1 MKRKLAML
9 MTGLLTISMLGGC
22 GNSANSTAGTETDS
36 GSAANTEAA
45 TDTTASAE
53 QSSEQSDASQTASS
67 DSAALTIAW
76 WGNQTRNERTQ
87 QVLDL
92 YSSANE
98 GITFDGQFA
107 EWADYWTKLATASAG
122 HTLPDIVQMDYSYL
136 EQYVSNGLLVDLTP
150 YIEDGTIDVSNISDN
165 ALDPGRSGD
174 GLYAINA
181 GVNVPTVVYNK
192 TLLDENGITI
202 KDNMNLEEFYALCRE
217 IYEKT
222 GYKTDV
228 FYGNGAD
235 YLSYVMRGEGTHLYG
250 ENGKL
255 QATEEELKKFFDIYE
270 TGMTEG
276 WMCDPSIY
284 AERTIGTPEQMPLV
298 YGSSPATMSW
308 CSFTWSNS
316 LASLRNAAPEGVE
329 LAITTW
335 PSANPTAS
343 DYLKPS
349 MFFCITTDSA
359 NPDAAAA
366 FINYWTND
374 VEANKILL
382 GERGIP
388 VSSEVANGISE
399 LMDANQQ
406 DAANFIN
413 DVVTPNSSTIDP
425 PMPEGAAE
433 VTQMVNQLV
442 EKVCYGEVTAAE
454 AANQLYTQGTAA
466 LEK

>member
-22 GNSANSTAGTETDS
+22 GNSANTDSTADTSATDS
-36 GSAANTEAA
+36 AAAN
-45 TDTTASAE
+45 E
-53 QSSEQSDASQTASS
+53 QSTGQSDTSTQTASS
-67 DSAALTIAW
+67 GSAALTIAW

-87 QVLDL
+87 QVLNL
-92 YSSANE
+92 YSNANE

-165 ALDPGRSGD
+165 ALDPGRVGD

-202 KDNMNLEEFYALCRE
+202 NDNMTLEEFYAVCRDV
-217 IYEKT
+217 YEKT

-235 YLSYVMRGEGTHLYG
+235 YLGYVMRGEGTHLYG
-250 ENGKL
+250 EDGKL
-255 QATEEELKKFFDIYE
+255 QATEDELKKFFDIYE
-270 TGMTEG
+270 TGMAEG

-343 DYLKPS
+343 NYLKPS

-359 NPDAAAA
+359 NPDESAA

-388 VSSEVANGISE
+388 ISSAVADGISE

-406 DAANFIN
+406 DAADFIN
-413 DVVTPNSSTIDP
+413 NVVTPNSSTIDA

-454 AANQLYTQGTAA
+454 AANQLYTQGSAA

>member
-1 MKRKLAML
+1 MERKLAML

-22 GNSANSTAGTETDS
+22 GNSANTDS
-36 GSAANTEAA
+36 IADTSA
-45 TDTTASAE
+45 TDTAAANE
-53 QSSEQSDASQTASS
+53 QSTGQSDTSTQTASS
-67 DSAALTIAW
+67 GSAALTIAW

-122 HTLPDIVQMDYSYL
+122 HTLPDIIQMDYSYL

-165 ALDPGRSGD
+165 ALDPGRVGD

-202 KDNMNLEEFYALCRE
+202 NDNMTLEEFYAVCRDV
-217 IYEKT
+217 YEKT

-235 YLSYVMRGEGTHLYG
+235 YLGYVMRGEGTHLYG
-250 ENGKL
+250 EDGKL
-255 QATEEELKKFFDIYE
+255 QATEDELKKFFDIYE
-270 TGMTEG
+270 TGMAEG

-308 CSFTWSNS
+308 YSFTWSNS

-343 DYLKPS
+343 NYLKPS

-359 NPDAAAA
+359 NPDESAA

-388 VSSEVANGISE
+388 ISSAVADGISE

-406 DAANFIN
+406 DAADFIN
-413 DVVTPNSSTIDP
+413 NVVTPNSSTIDA

-454 AANQLYTQGTAA
+454 AANQLYTQGSAA

>member
-22 GNSANSTAGTETDS
+22 GNSANTDS
-36 GSAANTEAA
+36 IADTSA
-45 TDTTASAE
+45 TDTAAANE
-53 QSSEQSDASQTASS
+53 QSTGQSDTSTQTASS
-67 DSAALTIAW
+67 GSAALTIAW

-122 HTLPDIVQMDYSYL
+122 HTLPDIIQMDYSYL

-165 ALDPGRSGD
+165 ALDPGRVGD

-202 KDNMNLEEFYALCRE
+202 NDNMTLEEFYAVCRDV
-217 IYEKT
+217 YEKT

-235 YLSYVMRGEGTHLYG
+235 YLGYVMRGEGTHLYG
-250 ENGKL
+250 EDGKL
-255 QATEEELKKFFDIYE
+255 QATEDELKKFFDIYE
-270 TGMTEG
+270 TGMAEG

-343 DYLKPS
+343 NYLKPS

-359 NPDAAAA
+359 NPDESAA

-382 GERGIP
+382 GERGILP
-388 VSSEVANGISE
+388 
-399 LMDANQQ
+399 Q
-406 DAANFIN
+406 
-413 DVVTPNSSTIDP
+413 
-425 PMPEGAAE
+425 
-433 VTQMVNQLV
+433 
-442 EKVCYGEVTAAE
+442 
-454 AANQLYTQGTAA
+454 
-466 LEK
+466 

>member
-22 GNSANSTAGTETDS
+22 GNSANTDS
-36 GSAANTEAA
+36 IADTSA
-45 TDTTASAE
+45 TDTAAANE
-53 QSSEQSDASQTASS
+53 QSTGQSDTSTQTASS
-67 DSAALTIAW
+67 GSAALTIAW

-122 HTLPDIVQMDYSYL
+122 HTLPDIIQMDYSYL

-165 ALDPGRSGD
+165 ALDPGRVGD

-202 KDNMNLEEFYALCRE
+202 NDNMTLEEFYAVCRDV
-217 IYEKT
+217 YEKT

-235 YLSYVMRGEGTHLYG
+235 YLGYVMRGEGTHLYG
-250 ENGKL
+250 EDGKL
-255 QATEEELKKFFDIYE
+255 QATEDELKKFFDIYE
-270 TGMTEG
+270 TGMAEG

-308 CSFTWSNS
+308 YSFTWSNS

-343 DYLKPS
+343 NYLKPS

-359 NPDAAAA
+359 NPDESAA

-388 VSSEVANGISE
+388 ISSAVADGISE

-406 DAANFIN
+406 DAADFIN
-413 DVVTPNSSTIDP
+413 NVVTPNSSTIDA

-454 AANQLYTQGTAA
+454 AANQLYTQGSAA

>member
-9 MTGLLTISMLGGC
+9 MTGLLTISMLSGC
-22 GNSANSTAGTETDS
+22 GNSADTGTDTD
-36 GSAANTEAA
+36 SAANTSAT
-45 TDTTASAE
+45 TDTTAATE
-53 QSSEQSDASQTASS
+53 QSTEQSDSSTQTASS
-67 DSAALTIAW
+67 GSASLTIAW

-92 YSSANE
+92 YSDANE

-122 HTLPDIVQMDYSYL
+122 HTLPDIVQMNDSYL
-136 EQYVSNGLLVDLTP
+136 AQYVSNGLLVDLTP

-165 ALDPGRSGD
+165 ALDPGRVGD

-181 GVNVPTVVYNK
+181 GINAPTVVYNK
-192 TLLDENGITI
+192 TLLDENEITI
-202 KDNMNLEEFYALCRE
+202 KDNMNLEEFYAVCRE
-217 IYEKT
+217 VYEKT

-235 YLSYVMRGEGTHLYG
+235 YLGYVMRGEGTHLYG
-250 ENGKL
+250 DDGKL
-255 QATEEELKKFFDIYE
+255 LATEEDLKKFFDIYE

-335 PSANPTAS
+335 PSADPVAS

-359 NPDAAAA
+359 NPDESAA

-388 VSSEVANGISE
+388 ISSEVADGISE

-406 DAANFIN
+406 DAADFIN
-413 DVVTPNSSTIDP
+413 NVVTPNSSTIDA

-433 VTQMVNQLV
+433 ITQMVNQLV

-454 AANQLYTQGTAA
+454 AANQLYTQGSAA

>member
-22 GNSANSTAGTETDS
+22 GNSANTASIADTS
-36 GSAANTEAA
+36 A
-45 TDTTASAE
+45 TDTAAANE
-53 QSSEQSDASQTASS
+53 QSTGQSDTSTQTASS
-67 DSAALTIAW
+67 GSAALTIAW

-122 HTLPDIVQMDYSYL
+122 HTLPDIIQMDYSYL

-165 ALDPGRSGD
+165 ALDPGRVGD

-202 KDNMNLEEFYALCRE
+202 NDNMTLEEFYAVCRDV
-217 IYEKT
+217 YEKT

-235 YLSYVMRGEGTHLYG
+235 YLGYVMRGEGTHLYG
-250 ENGKL
+250 EDGKL
-255 QATEEELKKFFDIYE
+255 QATEDELKKFFDIYE
-270 TGMTEG
+270 TGMAEG

-343 DYLKPS
+343 NYLKPS

-359 NPDAAAA
+359 NPDESAA

-388 VSSEVANGISE
+388 ISSAVADGISE

-406 DAANFIN
+406 DAADFIN
-413 DVVTPNSSTIDP
+413 NVVTPNSSTIDA

-454 AANQLYTQGTAA
+454 AANQLYTQGSAA

>member
-22 GNSANSTAGTETDS
+22 GNSANTGTDAGSD
-36 GSAANTEAA
+36 ANTASS
-45 TDTTASAE
+45 TDTTTSAE
-53 QSSEQSDASQTASS
+53 QSDTSTQTASS
-67 DSAALTIAW
+67 GSAALTIAW

-92 YSSANE
+92 YSSSNE

-165 ALDPGRSGD
+165 ALDPGRVGD

-202 KDNMNLEEFYALCRE
+202 KDNMNLEEFYAVCRE

-235 YLSYVMRGEGTHLYG
+235 YLGYVMRGEGTHLYG
-250 ENGKL
+250 EDGKL
-255 QATEEELKKFFDIYE
+255 LATEEELKKFFDIYE

-335 PSANPTAS
+335 PSADPVAS

-359 NPDAAAA
+359 NPDESAA

-374 VEANKILL
+374 IEANKILL

-388 VSSEVANGISE
+388 ISSEVADGISE

-413 DVVTPNSSTIDP
+413 
-425 PMPEGAAE
+425 
-433 VTQMVNQLV
+433 
-442 EKVCYGEVTAAE
+442 
-454 AANQLYTQGTAA
+454 
-466 LEK
+466 

>member
-22 GNSANSTAGTETDS
+22 GNSANTDS
-36 GSAANTEAA
+36 IADTSA
-45 TDTTASAE
+45 TDTAAANE
-53 QSSEQSDASQTASS
+53 QSTGQSDTSTQTASS
-67 DSAALTIAW
+67 GSAALTIAW

-122 HTLPDIVQMDYSYL
+122 HTLPDIIQMDYSYL

-165 ALDPGRSGD
+165 ALDPGRVGD

-202 KDNMNLEEFYALCRE
+202 NDNMTLEEFYAVCRDV
-217 IYEKT
+217 YEKT

-235 YLSYVMRGEGTHLYG
+235 YLGYVMRGEGTHLYG
-250 ENGKL
+250 EDGKL
-255 QATEEELKKFFDIYE
+255 QATEDELKKFFDIYE
-270 TGMTEG
+270 TGMAEG

-308 CSFTWSNS
+308 CSCTWSNS

-343 DYLKPS
+343 NYLKPS

-359 NPDAAAA
+359 NPDESAA

-388 VSSEVANGISE
+388 ISSAVADGISE

-406 DAANFIN
+406 DAADFIN
-413 DVVTPNSSTIDP
+413 NVVTPNSSTIDA

-454 AANQLYTQGTAA
+454 AANQLYTQGSAA

>member
-22 GNSANSTAGTETDS
+22 GNSANTDS
-36 GSAANTEAA
+36 IADTSA
-45 TDTTASAE
+45 TDTAAANE
-53 QSSEQSDASQTASS
+53 QSTGQSDTSTQTASS
-67 DSAALTIAW
+67 GSAALTIAW

-122 HTLPDIVQMDYSYL
+122 HTLPDIIQMDYSYL

-165 ALDPGRSGD
+165 ALDPGRVGD

-202 KDNMNLEEFYALCRE
+202 NDNMTLEEFYAVCRDV
-217 IYEKT
+217 YEKT

-235 YLSYVMRGEGTHLYG
+235 YLGYVMRGEGTHLYG
-250 ENGKL
+250 EDGKL
-255 QATEEELKKFFDIYE
+255 QATEDELKKFFDIYE
-270 TGMTEG
+270 TGMAEG
-276 WMCDPSIY
+276 WMCDPFIY

-343 DYLKPS
+343 NYLKPS

-359 NPDAAAA
+359 NPDESAA

-388 VSSEVANGISE
+388 ISSAVADGISE

-406 DAANFIN
+406 DAADFIN
-413 DVVTPNSSTIDP
+413 NVVTPNSSTIDA

-454 AANQLYTQGTAA
+454 AANQLYTQGSAA

>member
-22 GNSANSTAGTETDS
+22 GNSANTDS
-36 GSAANTEAA
+36 IADTSA
-45 TDTTASAE
+45 TDTAAANE
-53 QSSEQSDASQTASS
+53 QSTGQSDTSTQTASS
-67 DSAALTIAW
+67 GSAALTIAW

-122 HTLPDIVQMDYSYL
+122 HTLPDIIQMDYSYL

-165 ALDPGRSGD
+165 ALDPGRVGD

-202 KDNMNLEEFYALCRE
+202 NDNMTLEEFYAVCRDV
-217 IYEKT
+217 YEKT

-235 YLSYVMRGEGTHLYG
+235 YLGYVMRGEGTHLYG
-250 ENGKL
+250 EDGKL
-255 QATEEELKKFFDIYE
+255 QATEDELKKFFDIYE
-270 TGMTEG
+270 TGMAEG

-343 DYLKPS
+343 NYLKPS

-359 NPDAAAA
+359 NPDESAA

-388 VSSEVANGISE
+388 ISSAVADGISE

-406 DAANFIN
+406 DAADFIN
-413 DVVTPNSSTIDP
+413 NVVTPNSSTIDA

-433 VTQMVNQLV
+433 VTQMVKIGRAHV
-442 EKVCYGEVTAAE
+442 
-454 AANQLYTQGTAA
+454 
-466 LEK
+466 

>member
-22 GNSANSTAGTETDS
+22 GNSANTDS
-36 GSAANTEAA
+36 IADTSA
-45 TDTTASAE
+45 TDTAAANE
-53 QSSEQSDASQTASS
+53 QSTGQSDTSTQTASS
-67 DSAALTIAW
+67 GSAALTIAW

-122 HTLPDIVQMDYSYL
+122 HTLPDIIQMDYSYL

-165 ALDPGRSGD
+165 ALDPGRVGD

-202 KDNMNLEEFYALCRE
+202 NDNMTLEEFYAVCRDV
-217 IYEKT
+217 YEKT

-235 YLSYVMRGEGTHLYG
+235 YLGYVMRGEGTHLYG
-250 ENGKL
+250 EDGKL
-255 QATEEELKKFFDIYE
+255 QATEDELKKFFDIYE
-270 TGMTEG
+270 TGMAEG

-343 DYLKPS
+343 NYLKPS

-359 NPDAAAA
+359 NPDESAA

-388 VSSEVANGISE
+388 ISSAVADGISE

-406 DAANFIN
+406 DAADFIN
-413 DVVTPNSSTIDP
+413 NVVTPNSSTIDA

-442 EKVCYGEVTAAE
+442 EKSAM
-454 AANQLYTQGTAA
+454 
-466 LEK
+466 EK

>member
-22 GNSANSTAGTETDS
+22 GNSANTDS
-36 GSAANTEAA
+36 IADTSA
-45 TDTTASAE
+45 TDTAAANE
-53 QSSEQSDASQTASS
+53 QSTGQSDTSTQTASS
-67 DSAALTIAW
+67 GSAALTIAW

-122 HTLPDIVQMDYSYL
+122 HTLPDIIQMDYSYL

-165 ALDPGRSGD
+165 ALDPGRVGD

-202 KDNMNLEEFYALCRE
+202 NDNMTLEEFYAVCRDV
-217 IYEKT
+217 YEKT

-235 YLSYVMRGEGTHLYG
+235 YLGYVMRGEGTHLYG
-250 ENGKL
+250 EDGKL
-255 QATEEELKKFFDIYE
+255 QATEDELKKFFDIYE
-270 TGMTEG
+270 TGMAEG

-343 DYLKPS
+343 NYLKPS

-359 NPDAAAA
+359 NPDESAA

-388 VSSEVANGISE
+388 ISSAVADGISE

-406 DAANFIN
+406 DAADFIN
-413 DVVTPNSSTIDP
+413 NVVTPNSSTIDA

-433 VTQMVNQLV
+433 VTQDRKSVV
-442 EKVCYGEVTAAE
+442 
-454 AANQLYTQGTAA
+454 
-466 LEK
+466 

>member
-22 GNSANSTAGTETDS
+22 GNSANTDS
-36 GSAANTEAA
+36 IADTSA
-45 TDTTASAE
+45 TDTAAANE
-53 QSSEQSDASQTASS
+53 QSTGQSDTSTQTASS
-67 DSAALTIAW
+67 GSAALTIAW

-122 HTLPDIVQMDYSYL
+122 HTLPDIIQMDYSYL

-165 ALDPGRSGD
+165 ALDPGRVGD

-202 KDNMNLEEFYALCRE
+202 NDNMTLEEFYAVCRDV
-217 IYEKT
+217 YEKT

-235 YLSYVMRGEGTHLYG
+235 YLGYVMRGEGTHLYG
-250 ENGKL
+250 EDGKL
-255 QATEEELKKFFDIYE
+255 QATEDELKKFFDIYE
-270 TGMTEG
+270 TGMAEG

-343 DYLKPS
+343 NYLKPS

-359 NPDAAAA
+359 NPDESAA

-388 VSSEVANGISE
+388 ISSAVADGISE

-406 DAANFIN
+406 DAADFIN
-413 DVVTPNSSTIDP
+413 NVVTPNSSTIDE

-454 AANQLYTQGTAA
+454 AANQLYTQGSAA

>member
-22 GNSANSTAGTETDS
+22 GNSANTDS
-36 GSAANTEAA
+36 IADTSA
-45 TDTTASAE
+45 TDTAAANE
-53 QSSEQSDASQTASS
+53 QSTGQSDTSTQTASS
-67 DSAALTIAW
+67 GSAALTIAW

-122 HTLPDIVQMDYSYL
+122 HTLPDIIQMDYSYL

-165 ALDPGRSGD
+165 ALDPGRVGD

-202 KDNMNLEEFYALCRE
+202 NDNMTLEEFYAVCRDV
-217 IYEKT
+217 YEKT

-235 YLSYVMRGEGTHLYG
+235 YLGYVMRGEGTHLYG
-250 ENGKL
+250 EDGKL
-255 QATEEELKKFFDIYE
+255 QATEDELKKFFDIYE
-270 TGMTEG
+270 TGMAEG

-308 CSFTWSNS
+308 
-316 LASLRNAAPEGVE
+316 
-329 LAITTW
+329 
-335 PSANPTAS
+335 
-343 DYLKPS
+343 
-349 MFFCITTDSA
+349 
-359 NPDAAAA
+359 
-366 FINYWTND
+366 
-374 VEANKILL
+374 LL
-382 GERGIP
+382 
-388 VSSEVANGISE
+388 
-399 LMDANQQ
+399 LY
-406 DAANFIN
+406 
-413 DVVTPNSSTIDP
+413 
-425 PMPEGAAE
+425 
-433 VTQMVNQLV
+433 MVKLP
-442 EKVCYGEVTAAE
+442 CFP
-454 AANQLYTQGTAA
+454 
-466 LEK
+466 

>member
-22 GNSANSTAGTETDS
+22 GNSANTDS
-36 GSAANTEAA
+36 IADTSA
-45 TDTTASAE
+45 TDTAAANE
-53 QSSEQSDASQTASS
+53 QSTGQSDTSTQTASS
-67 DSAALTIAW
+67 GSAALTIAW

-122 HTLPDIVQMDYSYL
+122 HTLPDIIQMDYSYL

-165 ALDPGRSGD
+165 ALDPGRVGD

-202 KDNMNLEEFYALCRE
+202 NDNMTLEEFYAVCRDV
-217 IYEKT
+217 YEKT

-235 YLSYVMRGEGTHLYG
+235 YLGYVMRGEGTHLYG
-250 ENGKL
+250 EDGKL
-255 QATEEELKKFFDIYE
+255 QATEDELKKFFDIYE
-270 TGMTEG
+270 TGMAEG

-343 DYLKPS
+343 NYLKPS

-359 NPDAAAA
+359 NPDESAA

-388 VSSEVANGISE
+388 ISSAVADGISE

-406 DAANFIN
+406 DAADFIN
-413 DVVTPNSSTIDP
+413 NVVTPNSSTIDA

-454 AANQLYTQGTAA
+454 AANQLYTQGSAA

>member
-22 GNSANSTAGTETDS
+22 GNSANTDS
-36 GSAANTEAA
+36 IADTSA
-45 TDTTASAE
+45 TDTAAANE
-53 QSSEQSDASQTASS
+53 QSTGQSDTSTQTASS
-67 DSAALTIAW
+67 GSAALTIAW

-122 HTLPDIVQMDYSYL
+122 HTLPDIIQMDYSYL

-150 YIEDGTIDVSNISDN
+150 YIEDGNIDVSNISDN
-165 ALDPGRSGD
+165 ALDPGRVGD

-202 KDNMNLEEFYALCRE
+202 NDNMTLEEFYAVCRDV
-217 IYEKT
+217 YEKT

-235 YLSYVMRGEGTHLYG
+235 YLGYVMRGEGTHLYG
-250 ENGKL
+250 EDGKL
-255 QATEEELKKFFDIYE
+255 QATEDELKKFFDIYE
-270 TGMTEG
+270 TGMAEG

-343 DYLKPS
+343 NYLKPS

-359 NPDAAAA
+359 NPDESAA

-388 VSSEVANGISE
+388 ISSAVADGISE

-406 DAANFIN
+406 DAADFIN
-413 DVVTPNSSTIDP
+413 NVVTPNSSTIDA

-454 AANQLYTQGTAA
+454 AANQLYTQGSAA

>member
-22 GNSANSTAGTETDS
+22 GNSANTDS
-36 GSAANTEAA
+36 IADTSA
-45 TDTTASAE
+45 TDTAAANE
-53 QSSEQSDASQTASS
+53 QSTGQSDTSTQTASS
-67 DSAALTIAW
+67 GSAALTIAW

-122 HTLPDIVQMDYSYL
+122 LTLPDIIQMDYSYL

-165 ALDPGRSGD
+165 ALDPGRVGD

-202 KDNMNLEEFYALCRE
+202 NDNMTLEEFYAVCRDVS
-217 IYEKT
+217 EKT

-235 YLSYVMRGEGTHLYG
+235 YLGYVMRGEGTHLYG
-250 ENGKL
+250 EDGKL
-255 QATEEELKKFFDIYE
+255 QATEDELKKFFDIYE
-270 TGMTEG
+270 TGMAEG

-343 DYLKPS
+343 NYLKPS

-359 NPDAAAA
+359 NPDESAA

-388 VSSEVANGISE
+388 ISSAVADGISE

-406 DAANFIN
+406 DAADFIN
-413 DVVTPNSSTIDP
+413 NVVTPNSSTIDA

-454 AANQLYTQGTAA
+454 AANQLYTQGSAA

>member
-1 MKRKLAML
+1 MKRKYAAILAGTLTLTML
-9 MTGLLTISMLGGC
+9 TACGSASKTEGESGSTAAGQTAAPAASGSSDGTALTIS
-22 GNSANSTAGTETDS
+22 
-36 GSAANTEAA
+36 
-45 TDTTASAE
+45 
-53 QSSEQSDASQTASS
+53 
-67 DSAALTIAW
+67 W

-92 YSSANE
+92 YSSANP

-150 YIEDGTIDVSNISDN
+150 YVENGTIDVSNVSEN
-165 ALDPGRSGD
+165 ALNPGKVD
-174 GLYAINA
+174 DKLYAVSA

-192 TLLDENGITI
+192 TLLDENGIQI
-202 KDNMNLEEFYALCRE
+202 KDNMTLDEFYAVCQE
-217 IYEKT
+217 VYDKT

-235 YLSYVMRGEGTHLYG
+235 YLGYILRGEGTHLYG
-250 ENGKL
+250 DDGNFS
-255 QATEEELKKFFDIYE
+255 ATEADMKVFFDIYE
-270 TGMTEG
+270 KGMNEG

-284 AERTIGTPEQMPLV
+284 AERTVGTPEQMPLV

-308 CSFTWSNS
+308 CAFSWSNS

-329 LAITTW
+329 LAVTTW
-335 PSANPTAS
+335 PSNDPAAS

-349 MFFCITTDSA
+349 MFFCVTTDSA
-359 NPDAAAA
+359 HPDEAAD
-366 FINYWTND
+366 FINYWIND

-382 GERGIP
+382 AERGIP
-388 VSSEVANGISE
+388 ISSVVADSIST
-399 LMDANQQ
+399 LMDANQK
-406 DAANFIN
+406 DAADFIN
-413 DVVTPNSSTIDP
+413 NVVTPNSSTIDAP
-425 PMPEGAAE
+425 TPGGAAE

-442 EKVCYGEVTAAE
+442 EKVCYKEVTAAE
-454 AANQLYTQGTAA
+454 AANQLYTQGSAVLA
-466 LEK
+466 K